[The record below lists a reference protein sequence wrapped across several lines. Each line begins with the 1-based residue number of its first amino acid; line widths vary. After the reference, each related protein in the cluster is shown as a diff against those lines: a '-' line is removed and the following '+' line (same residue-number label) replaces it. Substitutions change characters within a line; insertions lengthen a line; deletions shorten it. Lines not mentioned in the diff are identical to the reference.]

1 MSVNLS
7 VPTSFLAG
15 VISFLSPCVL
25 PLVPGY
31 VSLITG
37 ASIEQLRAA
46 EEKSLARTV
55 LANSLGFVAGFST
68 VFVALGAS
76 ASWVGQLL
84 LSHKI
89 LLYRIAGIIIV
100 LFGLHLVG
108 LLKVAALYREKRFQP
123 TVGKRGVIGAFVLG
137 LAFAFGWTPCIGP
150 ILGAMLAI
158 AATRETIY
166 QGIFLLAVYS
176 LGLAVPFVLTA
187 LGINRFLSFYGRFR
201 KHLHAVEVFS
211 GALLIVVGVMIF
223 TNSLTRLA
231 GYLSFLNRFAL

>member
-15 VISFLSPCVL
+15 VVSFLSPCVL

-123 TVGKRGVIGAFVLG
+123 AVGKRGVIGAFVLG

-166 QGIFLLAVYS
+166 EGIFLLAVYS

-211 GALLIVVGVMIF
+211 GVLLIVVGVMIF

>member
-55 LANSLGFVAGFST
+55 LANSLGFVAGFSL

-123 TVGKRGVIGAFVLG
+123 AVGKRGVIGAFVLG

-166 QGIFLLAVYS
+166 EGIFLLAVYS
-176 LGLAVPFVLTA
+176 MGLAVPFVLTA

-201 KHLHAVEVFS
+201 KHLQAVELFS
-211 GALLIVVGVMIF
+211 GVLLIVVGVMIF

>member
-15 VISFLSPCVL
+15 VVSFLSPCVL

-55 LANSLGFVAGFST
+55 LANSLGFVAGFSL

-89 LLYRIAGIIIV
+89 LLYRIAGVIIV

-123 TVGKRGVIGAFVLG
+123 AVGKRGVIGAFVLG

-166 QGIFLLAVYS
+166 EGIFLLAVYS
-176 LGLAVPFVLTA
+176 MGLAVPFVLTA

-211 GALLIVVGVMIF
+211 GVLLIVVGVMIF